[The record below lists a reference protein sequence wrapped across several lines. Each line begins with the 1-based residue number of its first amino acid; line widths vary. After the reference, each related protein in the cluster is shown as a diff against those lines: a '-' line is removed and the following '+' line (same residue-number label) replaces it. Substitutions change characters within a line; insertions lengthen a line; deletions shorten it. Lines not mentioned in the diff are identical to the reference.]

1 MKKILQQSIVVAGL
15 IAGTPANAEQEISVV
30 ESFAIQPAIRSVQL
44 SPDGKQLALVRA
56 TSKDGDYIIEIHQ
69 TNSLAKE
76 PVTLGADKMRV
87 SGVSWLNNEKIG
99 VSFRQLLEDRGR
111 KYWVT
116 KFAVTDADGKGDWLI
131 RFRDKGNVNFS
142 LIDRLANDDDS
153 VLVEIDINDNWIPDV
168 VKLNINNGRT
178 NTVLR
183 GST

>member
-76 PVTLGADKMRV
+76 R
-87 SGVSWLNNEKIG
+87 
-99 VSFRQLLEDRGR
+99 
-111 KYWVT
+111 VT
-116 KFAVTDADGKGDWLI
+116 KQNNSREKPSCARKVPPLLTIARRRGATGIARAGDSCPSLSKIAVRHSCYALTLLLPARKTQ
-131 RFRDKGNVNFS
+131 NC
-142 LIDRLANDDDS
+142 
-153 VLVEIDINDNWIPDV
+153 
-168 VKLNINNGRT
+168 T
-178 NTVLR
+178 NTPHERVCLLH
-183 GST
+183 TTENVPYIHQTNHQNHWMCI

>member
-99 VSFRQLLEDRGR
+99 VSFRQFLEDRAPFCDKAAR
-111 KYWVT
+111 QP
-116 KFAVTDADGKGDWLI
+116 AD
-131 RFRDKGNVNFS
+131 VE
-142 LIDRLANDDDS
+142 LAPGQG
-153 VLVEIDINDNWIPDV
+153 ERIPYFHT
-168 VKLNINNGRT
+168 GTHFPASHR
-178 NTVLR
+178 
-183 GST
+183 